1 MRTIGILIYLV
12 LFCVESQAQLP
23 APVATQAST
32 VTANSFTANWNSVS
46 GALNYGLDV
55 STVSTFATFV
65 SGYNNAQVGS
75 GGSQPQSAS
84 VTGLASNTFYY
95 YRVRAQ
101 NSGGPSAN
109 SGVIGVQPALLSGP
123 MAAAAPSVANNSV

>member
-46 GALNYGLDV
+46 GALNYGLDG
-55 STVSTFATFV
+55 STVKTFATFV
-65 SGYNNAQVGS
+65 SGYNNPPVGAS
-75 GGSQPQSAS
+75 GTSPPCPSLPGP
-84 VTGLASNTFYY
+84 ASNTIYE
-95 YRVRAQ
+95 V
-101 NSGGPSAN
+101 P
-109 SGVIGVQPALLSGP
+109 VTT
-123 MAAAAPSVANNSV
+123 